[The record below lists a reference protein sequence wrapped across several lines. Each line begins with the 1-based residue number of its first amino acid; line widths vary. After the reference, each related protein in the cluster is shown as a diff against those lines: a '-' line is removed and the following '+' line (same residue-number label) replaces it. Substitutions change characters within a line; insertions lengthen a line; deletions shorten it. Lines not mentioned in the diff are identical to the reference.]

1 MLVTVDTLDIIRQ
14 LEADPALR
22 AQLRAV
28 LLGDEFL
35 GLPGQVGRL
44 EAAVQRLAEAQARTD
59 ARLERLEAAVE
70 RLAEAQARTDANVA
84 ALAEAQV
91 RTDANVAAL
100 AEAQVRTDANVAAL
114 AERVGRLEAAVERLA
129 EAQARTDARLER
141 LEAAV
146 ERLAEAQART
156 DANVGALAERVGRLE
171 LGQERLEEGLRRLEQ
186 RHDELRTEVGRLSA
200 VVGGTVEEDAASLIE
215 TVLARKG
222 WVLIEAPHAVDVDGE
237 LDVLARAQDGE
248 GRPVT
253 VLAEAK
259 VRLRPADVRRFGGSL
274 QGLLRAAGISG
285 DHLGYVYGLRVYSGS
300 EDAARELGLG
310 VLSYDGERV
319 EPVRQT
325 A

>member
-59 ARLERLEAAVE
+59 A
-70 RLAEAQARTDANVA
+70 DF
-84 ALAEAQV
+84 
-91 RTDANVAAL
+91 
-100 AEAQVRTDANVAAL
+100 AAL

-156 DANVGALAERVGRLE
+156 DANVGALAERV
-171 LGQERLEEGLRRLEQ
+171 RRLEQ

>member
-1 MLVTVDTLDIIRQ
+1 MLVTVDTLDISRQ

-129 EAQARTDARLER
+129 EAQARTDA
-141 LEAAV
+141 
-146 ERLAEAQART
+146 
-156 DANVGALAERVGRLE
+156 NVGGLAERVGRLG